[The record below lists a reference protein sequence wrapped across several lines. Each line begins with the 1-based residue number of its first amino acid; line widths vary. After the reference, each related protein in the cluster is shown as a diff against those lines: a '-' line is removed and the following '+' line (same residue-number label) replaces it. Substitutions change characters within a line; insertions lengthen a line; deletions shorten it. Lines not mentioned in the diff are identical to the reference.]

1 MKKLLLTS
9 FSALYLVSSLY
20 GDSTI
25 VEQDEINTLT
35 ELINATKQNLHTQ
48 QNLLK
53 MVIEFKQAR
62 NAFISDPSSAKLA
75 TLLVKKAMRVHQ
87 EIEKEHL
94 THLFS
99 SSFLT
104 EIIFFNQIGE
114 QQHLLV
120 KREN

>member
-1 MKKLLLTS
+1 MKKLLLVS
-9 FSALYLVSSLY
+9 FFALSYLYADSSV
-20 GDSTI
+20 

-35 ELINATKQNLHTQ
+35 ELINATKRNLHSQ

-62 NAFISDPSSAKLA
+62 SAFMNDPSSAKLA
-75 TLLVKKAMRVHQ
+75 TLLVKKAMCVHQ

-99 SSFLT
+99 SSFLS

-114 QQHLLV
+114 QQHLIV